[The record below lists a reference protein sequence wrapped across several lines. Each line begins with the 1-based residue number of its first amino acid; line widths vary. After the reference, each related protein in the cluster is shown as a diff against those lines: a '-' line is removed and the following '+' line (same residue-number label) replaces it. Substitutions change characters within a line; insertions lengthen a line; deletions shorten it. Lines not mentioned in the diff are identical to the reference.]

1 MKDIE
6 SGFSRR
12 GGGRRLWLQCQS
24 WTPFGGGHDRASRS
38 WGEGERP
45 QSATVQFEDWDKPPK
60 EYTLEEVLQEAGQA
74 AGFTVKVS
82 PSTRAIKRAYWAQQ
96 NESSLNFGA
105 RLAKEL
111 GGNFKVVGDVATMVH
126 ATDGVNADGEQI
138 GTIDA
143 EWGVNLIGW
152 RIKPFSAEPQA
163 QKAASVVYDRGK
175 GAFDVLD
182 RAIGGDPPF
191 GLSRAITSL
200 PAPAPNK
207 QTAEQ
212 WNVGLSEGSLAN
224 RGTGS
229 VILNGEPAAQPD
241 GRVNIKGARA
251 GVDGNYGIDEVE
263 HVYSRSGGFITT
275 LSVKFPQ
282 PLANDIIYGKEWG
295 WVKPPGD

>member
-1 MKDIE
+1 M
-6 SGFSRR
+6 
-12 GGGRRLWLQCQS
+12 
-24 WTPFGGGHDRASRS
+24 
-38 WGEGERP
+38 
-45 QSATVQFEDWDKPPK
+45 QFQDWDNPPK

-82 PSTRAIKRAYWAQQ
+82 PSMREIKRGYWAQQ
-96 NESSLNFGA
+96 NESFLNFGA

-163 QKAASVVYDRGK
+163 QKAASVVYDRSK

-191 GLSRAITSL
+191 GLSRAVTSL
-200 PAPAPNK
+200 PAPAS
-207 QTAEQ
+207 TASTASTRSSTSIRGPAASSPRCRSSSRSR
-212 WNVGLSEGSLAN
+212 WRTTSPTARNGVGLSRLA
-224 RGTGS
+224 T
-229 VILNGEPAAQPD
+229 
-241 GRVNIKGARA
+241 KARLTL
-251 GVDGNYGIDEVE
+251 
-263 HVYSRSGGFITT
+263 RSCASHI
-275 LSVKFPQ
+275 PRH
-282 PLANDIIYGKEWG
+282 A
-295 WVKPPGD
+295 